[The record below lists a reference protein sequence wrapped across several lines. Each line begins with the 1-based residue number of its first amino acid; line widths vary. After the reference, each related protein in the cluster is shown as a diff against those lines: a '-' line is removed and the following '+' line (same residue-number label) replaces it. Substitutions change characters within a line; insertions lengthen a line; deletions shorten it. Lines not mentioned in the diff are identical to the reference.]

1 VSLRHH
7 STTCYQYDAL
17 GRRTEK
23 TTVHYDKYE
32 KKQTTATIS
41 FDWQGL
47 RLSGER
53 TRIHPEQYV
62 QYIYN
67 EASYEPVAR
76 VIIHTS
82 QNTHEQTEQL
92 EYFHTL
98 QSALPTELTNAEGD
112 ILWQADY
119 RLFGELKVQQRRN
132 RELYQQNLRFAGQY
146 YDNETGLHYNTFR
159 YYDPNCGRF
168 TQQDL
173 IGLAGG
179 INLYQ
184 YAPNPLTWVDPW
196 GLSCTGKMQPYRFD
210 DVRVKG
216 SHLDISVDGRKIT
229 EAKLGLDR
237 SGNLVWERF
246 GDMKGASTKSLN
258 QADKYIRDLM
268 NDKKIMGQAK
278 TQVTQTIGDF
288 KRILNDPSSSK
299 NSIGLAERGMNKFSK
314 MLEKLNG
321 LD

>member
-1 VSLRHH
+1 MSLRHH

-168 TQQDL
+168 TQQDP

-184 YAPNPLTWVDPW
+184 YAPNPLSWIDP
-196 GLSCTGKMQPYRFD
+196 
-210 DVRVKG
+210 
-216 SHLDISVDGRKIT
+216 
-229 EAKLGLDR
+229 LGLCFKFSNNFDTKLKKHAQDIYQTSR
-237 SGNLVWERF
+237 GLGVPVTKGDTAGMKNFILSIVDDADNLASSQPFKWNTIESTNAY
-246 GDMKGASTKSLN
+246 MKGNALVLVNNNTNEILTFLHK
-258 QADKYIRDLM
+258 D
-268 NDKKIMGQAK
+268 
-278 TQVTQTIGDF
+278 
-288 KRILNDPSSSK
+288 RISSYLTEIIK
-299 NSIGLAERGMNKFSK
+299 
-314 MLEKLNG
+314 
-321 LD
+321 